1 MHLIDKTLQ
10 AARVSILAA
19 LVMSPAMLAA
29 QNASFLLAGAEVV
42 PGEELSVLLSVSL
55 DQPIRGFQL
64 GVEFSPAQVSFQ
76 GASLD
81 GTVLEKKV
89 FDVFGTDSGPGFAT
103 LKAILPNPTAIGAVI
118 PAGTSVPLLQ
128 LRFQVTEGV
137 DPGTRIPLAL
147 KSGLG
152 FPAVPALVYV
162 ADHTVPPLSLGS
174 AELKVSDRNVLRT
187 KDLLG
192 LKLDEVR
199 TLEFSA
205 YNLQPL
211 MGFSIG
217 VKFNPTVFRF
227 IQADVKGTISEAV
240 GAEYIM
246 PIIDNTSGTFIL
258 GVLLDSAPPFGHQL
272 IPSAGMEM
280 TVAQARLQVVR
291 VPGPSEEATLRLQDG
306 LGVPPIRNVFVIDN
320 YSYEPVKRSGQ
331 VSFVAEGT
339 FIRGDVNDDG
349 VVDISDPVAT
359 GMFLFLKT
367 LDLDCWKKADS
378 DDNGVVE
385 LQDMVFTVNYL
396 FLAGDVF
403 PQPFP
408 ERGPDPTADELPCP
422 PDSGT
427 IPIQSGP

>member
-1 MHLIDKTLQ
+1 MHLIDKALR
-10 AARVSILAA
+10 AVRVSFLAA
-19 LVMSPAMLAA
+19 LVMSPVTLAA
-29 QNASFLLAGAEVV
+29 QSASFTLAGAEVV
-42 PGEELSVLLSVSL
+42 PGEELSVLLSVGL

-64 GVEFSPAQVSFQ
+64 GVEFPPSQVTFQ

-89 FDVFGTDSGPGFAT
+89 FDVYGIDTGPGFAT
-103 LKAILPNPTAIGAVI
+103 LKAILPSSPAAGAAI
-118 PAGTSVPLLQ
+118 PAGTAVPLLE
-128 LRFQVTEGV
+128 LRFRVTEGQ
-137 DPGTRIPLAL
+137 DPGTHIPLAL

-162 ADHTVPPLSLGS
+162 ADRTLPPLSLGS
-174 AELKVSDRNVLRT
+174 ATLLVSDKNVLRT
-187 KDLLG
+187 KDLLA

-199 TLEFSA
+199 ALEFSA

-227 IQADVKGTISEAV
+227 LLADVKGTISEAV

-246 PIIDNTSGTFIL
+246 PIIDNTAGTFIL

-272 IPSAGMEM
+272 IPAAGMEM
-280 TVAQARLQVVR
+280 TVAQARIQVIR

-306 LGVPPIRNVFVIDN
+306 LGLPAIRNVFVIDN

-367 LDLDCWKKADS
+367 LELDCWKKADS
-378 DDNGVVE
+378 DDNGVVN
-385 LQDMVFTVNYL
+385 LQDMVFTINYL

-403 PQPFP
+403 PEPFP
-408 ERGPDPTADELPCP
+408 ERGLDPTADELPCP
-422 PDSGT
+422 ADSVVNPAQTG
-427 IPIQSGP
+427 